1 MDGKYTGEDGES
13 MIQNPF
19 GGGPFGNGPSGGNPM
34 NGENPF
40 EDFLKKIKE
49 EGERLQNEDQKKRE
63 KRKQAAG
70 AGTLRLQWQSSEK
83 ETPGSPWGGDCA
95 GNCASGI
102 FRKQLLLCAG

>member
-49 EGERLQNEDQKKRE
+49 EGERLQNEDQKRKKRE
-63 KRKQAAG
+63 KKRKKK
-70 AGTLRLQWQSSEK
+70 RSSRSRNAS
-83 ETPGSPWGGDCA
+83 TPMA
-95 GNCASGI
+95 I
-102 FRKQLLLCAG
+102 Q

>member
-19 GGGPFGNGPSGGNPM
+19 GRGPFGNGPSGGNPM

-49 EGERLQNEDQKKRE
+49 EGERLQNEDQKEKKE
-63 KRKQAAG
+63 KRKKK
-70 AGTLRLQWQSSEK
+70 RSSRSRNAS
-83 ETPGSPWGGDCA
+83 TPMA
-95 GNCASGI
+95 I
-102 FRKQLLLCAG
+102 Q